1 MSKLS
6 MDIRPDSSILGT
18 YKNQSYKIESA
29 FAEFID
35 NSTQSFFTNREV
47 LEKNGQKSVKIELE
61 IYPEYIK
68 IHDNAYGMEL
78 DDFSRAVKLNSPPED
93 KSGRSEKGMG
103 LKTAATCLGS
113 FWSVETTQFNSK
125 NKYIIEMDVDDISV
139 NAPDTIDADQY
150 ECYESEHFTTVY
162 IKNLNK
168 KITPNKIQSLIKIL
182 SEMYAIDI
190 RNGDLELTI
199 NKQPVLYEAPEL
211 WINSENNSEYKEVFS
226 RKFEVDNRDYCFD
239 GWIGIRT
246 TGNTEFS
253 GLNIFRKG
261 RVIKMHYRPTKLF
274 GKPNSFQYQ
283 RITGEIY
290 LKGENWEPSYT
301 KDELMWE
308 GEIEEKFIAEIQSAA
323 GSLIKKSVELRKNE
337 KVVSK
342 EKQEQISTNISKS
355 FSTVNSEEISKIITT
370 NEDTTDIP
378 QNNVPIIDTD
388 WEPLPTIVSISNVDY
403 IFHVS
408 FVNNDYDNW
417 IDLTTRKSN
426 SNEFDLK
433 INSGLPYF
441 ENYKANSANIE
452 LMQKIVITICISIIT
467 SKNSGNKDVYKI
479 IQIIN
484 SIVMSIR

>member
-1 MSKLS
+1 MNKLA

-35 NSTQSFFTNREV
+35 NSTQSFFTNRDA
-47 LEKNGQKSVKIELE
+47 LKKIGQNKVKVDLE

-125 NKYIIEMDVDDISV
+125 NKYIIEMDVDDISI

-150 ECYESEHFTTVY
+150 ECYENEHFTTIY

-168 KITPNKIQSLIKIL
+168 KITPNKVQSLMSTL
-182 SEMYAIDI
+182 SEIYAIDI

-211 WINSENNSEYKEVFS
+211 WINPDNNSEYKTVFN
-226 RKFEVDNRDYCFD
+226 RKFEVDGQDYCFE
-239 GWIGIRT
+239 GWVGIRT

-261 RVIKMHYRPTKLF
+261 RVIKMHYRPTKLL
-274 GKPNSFQYQ
+274 GKPNSFSYQ

-290 LKGENWEPSYT
+290 LKGDNWEPSYT

-308 GEIEEKFIAEIQSAA
+308 GEIEEKFIAEIQEAA
-323 GSLIKKSVELRKNE
+323 GWLIKKSCELRKDE

-342 EKQEQISTNISKS
+342 EKQDQISTNISKS

-370 NEDTTDIP
+370 NEENTDIP
-378 QNNVPIIDTD
+378 KNNNSNVDNDMETT
-388 WEPLPTIVSISNVDY
+388 PTIVSISNVDY
-403 IFHVS
+403 IFYVN

-417 IDLTTRKSN
+417 IDLKTREN
-426 SNEFDLK
+426 NEFDLK

-441 ENYKANSANIE
+441 ENYKTSNDNIE

-467 SKNSGNKDVYKI
+467 SKNSGNKDAYKI
-479 IQIIN
+479 IQLIN
-484 SIVMSIR
+484 SIVTSIK